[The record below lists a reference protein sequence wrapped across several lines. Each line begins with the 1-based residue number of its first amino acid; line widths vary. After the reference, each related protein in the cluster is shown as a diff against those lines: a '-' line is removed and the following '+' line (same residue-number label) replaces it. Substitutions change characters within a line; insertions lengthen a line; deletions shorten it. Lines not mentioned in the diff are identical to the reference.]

1 MTEKKNVE
9 LIKKAYEAFLRK
21 DYDLILENIEPRV
34 EWEAAVGTGKKIPF
48 GGIRHGVAEVK
59 TYFTELEKVLF
70 IKKYEIKE
78 YIAENDKVVALGFY
92 EAVVKETNKKLQTPF
107 VAIFTIKNEKL
118 VKYEQFVDTAALLL
132 AFEVP
137 MMIA

>member
-9 LIKKAYEAFLRK
+9 LVKKVYEAFLRK

-34 EWEAAVGTGKKIPF
+34 EWEAAVGAGKKIPI

-59 TYFTELEKVLF
+59 TYFMELEKVLL

-78 YIAENDKVVALGFY
+78 YIAENDKVVAIGFY
-92 EAVVKETNKKLQTPF
+92 EAMVKETNKKLQTPF

-118 VKYEQFVDTAALLL
+118 VKYEQFLDTAALLV

-137 MMIA
+137 MIA